1 MIYCFRNKKTGETME
16 MVWSVAQ
23 MEKSMRQDETYV
35 DNEGIVWHRDY
46 ASEMGVTG
54 TCSSWPMKS
63 DGAGVHP
70 SQIGDAM
77 KSAAKMGVPTSFDSK
92 TGQAIFESRAHRKKY
107 LKAHG
112 MHDRNAGYGD

>member
-1 MIYCFRNKKTGETME
+1 ME
-16 MVWSVAQ
+16 VVWTVAQ
-23 MEKSMRQDETYV
+23 MEKNTQQQDVYV
-35 DNEGIVWHRDY
+35 DNEGVKWHRDY
-46 ASEMGVTG
+46 AAEMGATG
-54 TCSSWPMKS
+54 SCSIWPMKS

-70 SQIGDAM
+70 DQIGKAM
-77 KSAAKMGVPTSFDSK
+77 AAAEKMGVPTSFDSK

>member
-1 MIYCFRNKKTGETME
+1 MIYCFRDEKTNKTME
-16 MVWSVAQ
+16 MVWTVAQ
-23 MEKSMRQDETYV
+23 MEKNTLNNGTYV
-35 DNEGIVWHRDY
+35 DNEGVVWVRDH
-46 ASEMGVTG
+46 AVEMGMPSSCG
-54 TCSSWPMKS
+54 TWPMRS

-70 SQIGDAM
+70 SQIGKAM
-77 KSAAKMGVPTSFDSK
+77 ETASKMGVPTSFDAK